1 MGITFSEELRK
12 QAQNGESMVIFGV
25 KVTSKDGQKALLGS
39 KDVTIEETMLPH
51 NAAAALKAVRDIW
64 DKDQAE
70 RAKIAAD
77 RAAAPQ
83 PPKAQAE
90 VKK

>member
-1 MGITFSEELRK
+1 MKKEAT
-12 QAQNGESMVIFGV
+12 NGETLLVFGL
-25 KVTSKDGQKALLGS
+25 KTTSDQGKRALGGS
-39 KDVTIEETMLPH
+39 SSVTIEEPMLPH

-77 RAAAPQ
+77 KAAAPQ
-83 PPKAQAE
+83 PPKAAPEKAPAE